1 MTDHPAADP
10 ASRNATL
17 ADMGTA
23 RAVRRYTDA
32 SVGADLVDAVIWA
45 ATRASS
51 PNNTQLWHFIVVRDP
66 ERRAAIAD
74 ALQHFTKW
82 IDQLPTPE
90 SASEDRIRAGA
101 RGLLTGLADVP
112 VLLFVCVEHTYPER
126 GPDVRY
132 LWSTVGTAS
141 QNAIVAARSLGLGA
155 TLTMLHVAN
164 EERIRALLELPDG
177 VELGS
182 MITLGWPAT
191 AHGPMTRKPLAEV
204 VHHDTW

>member
-1 MTDHPAADP
+1 MADDVAADP
-10 ASRNATL
+10 SSLNATL

-32 SVGADLVDAVIWA
+32 PVGDDLIDAVIWG

-51 PNNTQLWHFIVVRDP
+51 PNNTQLWHVIVVRDP
-66 ERRAAIAD
+66 ERRAAIAG

-90 SASEDRIRAGA
+90 SASEGRIRAGA

-112 VLLFVCVEHTYPER
+112 VLLFVCVEHTYPARE
-126 GPDVRY
+126 PDVRY

-164 EERIRALLELPDG
+164 EERIRALLGLPDG

-182 MITLGWPAT
+182 MITLGWPAS
-191 AHGPMTRKPLAEV
+191 AHGPMTRKPLTEV